1 MQLKDIIKPS
11 LARRILLAMLISI
24 FAIWLFVGSYFAVQ
38 GGKERTGFLDLDMK
52 ILTDSTAQVLEDK
65 DADANIAT
73 VLSSMWH
80 LFDVYAA
87 RRVEVG
93 VSPLNE
99 FPYMLQIWTIQ
110 GVLAYRSPNAPAVS
124 MAKNRTGYFD
134 GNANSQKIRGYSLIT
149 KDRQLR
155 IEIAHTLEFRSMVLK
170 EQFFFDDFLYILG
183 IVFFIILIPTGISV
197 LRGLRPLN
205 QLADEL
211 KNREADHLEPV
222 RTSHKYLELSPLIGA
237 FNTTLARVRDMR
249 QREQDFLA
257 DAAHELRTPLAVITA
272 QADALI
278 HSDAPDQRA
287 ESIAILRHGVSRASR
302 IVGQLLVLARLEAHT
317 EESAVDLDL
326 AALVRENLATLA
338 TLAESKNIELSYNGP
353 DTLMW
358 KMSGH
363 LFETVLV
370 NLVSNAILHGAQ
382 NGLAVITL
390 KLDVDSSVILM
401 VEDDGPGIPVT
412 ERARIFERFRRGQS
426 VLHAGSGLGLSI
438 VQAAAQRSRAEIKVT
453 DGLLGSGACFT
464 LRWSY

>member
-170 EQFFFDDFLYILG
+170 EQFFLMIFYTFW
-183 IVFFIILIPTGISV
+183 VSFFSLFSSP
-197 LRGLRPLN
+197 
-205 QLADEL
+205 
-211 KNREADHLEPV
+211 REYQYCAV
-222 RTSHKYLELSPLIGA
+222 Y
-237 FNTTLARVRDMR
+237 
-249 QREQDFLA
+249 
-257 DAAHELRTPLAVITA
+257 AH
-272 QADALI
+272 
-278 HSDAPDQRA
+278 
-287 ESIAILRHGVSRASR
+287 
-302 IVGQLLVLARLEAHT
+302 
-317 EESAVDLDL
+317 
-326 AALVRENLATLA
+326 
-338 TLAESKNIELSYNGP
+338 
-353 DTLMW
+353 
-358 KMSGH
+358 
-363 LFETVLV
+363 
-370 NLVSNAILHGAQ
+370 
-382 NGLAVITL
+382 
-390 KLDVDSSVILM
+390 
-401 VEDDGPGIPVT
+401 
-412 ERARIFERFRRGQS
+412 
-426 VLHAGSGLGLSI
+426 
-438 VQAAAQRSRAEIKVT
+438 
-453 DGLLGSGACFT
+453 
-464 LRWSY
+464 